1 MSASSSASLVDAILG
16 NSALLVNKYLA
27 DGVDPNANL
36 RMDLAR
42 FLDKPRHR
50 HDERPPSALHLAV
63 INCYHHSRTVRSL
76 FEGSKKQ
83 ALDIVQA
90 LLQYGADPATV
101 TNQSL
106 NLSETNRPG
115 FMIPFPPGALPQTA
129 SGLALYLKRRPDNV
143 YEEETHAM
151 LDRVIS
157 MLESATPSLHLPP
170 PPFALEQ
177 AGGPPDQKRART
189 VIPDSARPEKKRDR
203 IAQLEKFDKGF
214 EQINNRLESLQTR
227 FDQLEERERQRE
239 QHRQQQLQ
247 QQHLQMSQMLQQ
259 QHLQMKQMLQQLLTT
274 TFHHPSGATPQ
285 SATTVTNLVTP
296 AAAAATIRHES
307 PSTVQ
312 PHRKRHC
319 TEEMMS
325 ADTTTATPEAP

>member
-115 FMIPFPPGALPQTA
+115 FMIPFPPGMPPENAF
-129 SGLALYLKRRPDNV
+129 GLALSLKRRPHRC
-143 YEEETHAM
+143 YEEETYAM
-151 LDRVIS
+151 LDRVIA
-157 MLESATPSLHLPP
+157 MLESPP

-189 VIPDSARPEKKRDR
+189 VIPDSARPEKRDR
-203 IAQLEKFDKGF
+203 IAQLEKFDKGY
-214 EQINNRLESLQTR
+214 EQINNHIERSITGAMNRLNETIQAR

-239 QHRQQQLQ
+239 QHRERQLQ
-247 QQHLQMSQMLQQ
+247 QQHQ
-259 QHLQMKQMLQQLLTT
+259 QMKQMLQQLLTT
-274 TFHHPSGATPQ
+274 TFHHSSGAIAQ
-285 SATTVTNLVTP
+285 SATATTNLVTP

-312 PHRKRHC
+312 PHRKRRC
-319 TEEMMS
+319 TAEMMMS